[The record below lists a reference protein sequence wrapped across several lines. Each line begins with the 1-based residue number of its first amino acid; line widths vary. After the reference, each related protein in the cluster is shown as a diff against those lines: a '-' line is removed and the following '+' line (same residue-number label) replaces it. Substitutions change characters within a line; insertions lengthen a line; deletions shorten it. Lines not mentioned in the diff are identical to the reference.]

1 MKNFTKIYFAEVPD
15 NNWIRTH
22 NTNDK
27 YIFVDVVKSV
37 NYNIIFV
44 LIVNFFLFLRAMS
57 QVLCLRRN
65 ASPLGHEHL
74 ANAAGLLTDRKL
86 YVTAFTDGDIFSYV
100 IVSL

>member
-27 YIFVDVVKSV
+27 YTFVDVVKSV

-57 QVLCLRRN
+57 QVPCL
-65 ASPLGHEHL
+65 HEHL
-74 ANAAGLLTDRKL
+74 VDAVRVK
-86 YVTAFTDGDIFSYV
+86 YPTAKQQGI
-100 IVSL
+100 